1 MLAAA
6 QFDTC
11 ASRSREDRARVRGK
25 DHKNQLCPS
34 RTLARGEILFQTGGK
49 RGKLYRVES
58 GALCHYLRWE
68 DGRRE
73 IVEFAFPGDI
83 VGFGHLQ
90 SHVSTAQALVETT
103 VSLVSADE
111 FDDLLET
118 DGQLAARFAA
128 AGDREFDYVR
138 EVTVRSGD
146 EKPVERVASFLL
158 ALSHMSEMEGRD
170 PMLVADEIRSGEVAE
185 HLDLT
190 VDGLVAALRELERR
204 GMVIAAGNGRLRISD
219 LPALEKLAA
228 A

>member
-1 MLAAA
+1 MLAA
-6 QFDTC
+6 TPSEPC
-11 ASRSREDRARVRGK
+11 GSRAREDRARVGGPR
-25 DHKNQLCPS
+25 PVRS
-34 RTLARGEILFQTGGK
+34 LARSEILFHTGDK
-49 RGKLYRVES
+49 RRKLYRVES

-90 SHVSTAQALVETT
+90 SHVSTAQAMVETT
-103 VSLVSADE
+103 VSLVSQKE
-111 FDDLLET
+111 FDALLET

-128 AGDREFDYVR
+128 AGDREFEYLR
-138 EVTVRSGD
+138 GVTVKADPG
-146 EKPVERVASFLL
+146 KPIERVASFLS
-158 ALSHMSEMEGRD
+158 ALSHMSEVEGRD
-170 PMLVADEIRSGEVAE
+170 PNLVTDEITSGEVAE

-190 VDGLVAALRELERR
+190 MDMLVGALRELERR
-204 GMVIAAGNGRLRISD
+204 GMVTAAGNGRLQICD

>member
-11 ASRSREDRARVRGK
+11 GSRSREDRARVHGK
-25 DHKNQLCPS
+25 DHPCPS
-34 RTLARGEILFQTGGK
+34 RMLARGEILFQTGGK

-146 EKPVERVASFLL
+146 GKPVERVASFLS

-204 GMVIAAGNGRLRISD
+204 GMVTVAGNGRLRISD
-219 LPALEKLAA
+219 LPALEKLATA
-228 A
+228 

>member
-1 MLAAA
+1 MLAAS

-11 ASRSREDRARVRGK
+11 ASRSREDCARALGRNGPRA
-25 DHKNQLCPS
+25 S
-34 RTLARGEILFQTGGK
+34 RALERGEILFRTGDT

-90 SHVSTAQALVETT
+90 SHVSTAQAVVETA
-103 VSLVSADE
+103 VSLVSQKE
-111 FDDLLET
+111 FDELLET

-128 AGDREFDYVR
+128 AGDREFEYLR
-138 EVTVRSGD
+138 EVTVKPG
-146 EKPVERVASFLL
+146 EGKPVERVASFLS
-158 ALSHMSEMEGRD
+158 ALSHMSEVEGRD
-170 PMLVADEIRSGEVAE
+170 PTLVAGEITSGEVAE
-185 HLDLT
+185 QLDLT
-190 VDGLVAALRELERR
+190 LDGLVAALRELERR
-204 GMVIAAGNGRLRISD
+204 GMVAAAGNGRLRISD